1 MHAKGLAQYQI
12 LSKSS
17 INISRVLKKKKE
29 KKERTVLK
37 IITEK
42 IGLKV

>member
-12 LSKSS
+12 LSKAS
-17 INISRVLKKKKE
+17 INISRVLKKKG